1 MKDNKLRRS
10 ILYAS
15 ASNGKNLVS
24 SQFYGADSILIDLE
38 DSVQMKDKDY
48 ARLLVF
54 NFLTSERVTDT
65 ELMVRVNDINSDISK
80 KDLEA
85 MVLAQ
90 PDVIRFPKI
99 ETADDVKK
107 ADEIITELENKY
119 GIESGK
125 TKIIAGVENVL
136 GVSNINEIAKASKRT
151 IAVSIG
157 GEDYSVSMGANRT
170 KESWELFFARN
181 AVVMA
186 ARLADI
192 QVYDTVYANF
202 KDTEGLI
209 KETEFIKDFGFDGK
223 YLIHPNQVKPVNDVF
238 TPTDQEIEKAIN
250 IKNALK
256 EANES
261 SSGVIKL
268 DGEMIDKPIVER
280 AEKVL
285 RRAVA
290 AGKIKEADL

>member
-1 MKDNKLRRS
+1 
-10 ILYAS
+10 
-15 ASNGKNLVS
+15 
-24 SQFYGADSILIDLE
+24 
-38 DSVQMKDKDY
+38 
-48 ARLLVF
+48 
-54 NFLTSERVTDT
+54 
-65 ELMVRVNDINSDISK
+65 
-80 KDLEA
+80 
-85 MVLAQ
+85 
-90 PDVIRFPKI
+90 
-99 ETADDVKK
+99 
-107 ADEIITELENKY
+107 
-119 GIESGK
+119 
-125 TKIIAGVENVL
+125 
-136 GVSNINEIAKASKRT
+136 
-151 IAVSIG
+151 
-157 GEDYSVSMGANRT
+157 MGANRT

-238 TPTDQEIEKAIN
+238 TPTDKEIEKAMN